1 MRFFRIGKPTNEM
14 TITQRSR
21 LFSIAFWKSV
31 FSHFGAA
38 RRDRGRPITD
48 RDGLE
53 NFIRTRA
60 AHVAQTALYGYL
72 RTRAGTRF
80 PELFSNDKFVKSVN
94 VAKWHV
100 WLACLSDL
108 SVYAGGLVRR
118 ATHAPA
124 SAVGQLMQGVVTEAL
139 RTTGVPP
146 DAGSEFGQHADRVRA
161 RLALSEWGALTDEEA
176 PFSESPAALVHWA
189 PIADDLKDLDE
200 EIVRNSVRFRW
211 HEVRRDL
218 RGGLDAAA
226 VLASAGE
233 MPARR
238 DVSEGGE

>member
-1 MRFFRIGKPTNEM
+1 M
-14 TITQRSR
+14 TITHRSR
-21 LFSIAFWKSV
+21 MFSAPFWKSV
-31 FSHFGAA
+31 VDYFSRRRSA
-38 RRDRGRPITD
+38 RRTAVTD

-60 AHVAQTALYGYL
+60 SHVAQTALYGYL

-80 PELFSNDKFVKSVN
+80 PELFSNDQFLKSIN
-94 VAKWHV
+94 IAKWHV
-100 WLACLSDL
+100 WLACVSDL

-124 SAVGQLMQGVVTEAL
+124 PAVGRLIQGVVEEVL
-139 RTTGVPP
+139 RATGVPP
-146 DAGSEFGQHADRVRA
+146 DAGSEFGEHADRVRA
-161 RLALSEWGALTDEEA
+161 RLALCEWSTMSNEEA

-211 HEVRRDL
+211 HEVRREL
-218 RGGLDAAA
+218 RSCLDAAA
-226 VLASAGE
+226 VLASSDEA
-233 MPARR
+233 PAVR
-238 DVSEGGE
+238 DALEKRE

>member
-1 MRFFRIGKPTNEM
+1 MRFFDIRKSTHEM
-14 TITQRSR
+14 TIAQRSR
-21 LFSIAFWKSV
+21 LFFTAFWKSV
-31 FSHFGAA
+31 FNHIGAG
-38 RRDRGRPITD
+38 RRDRGRAVID
-48 RDGLE
+48 RDSLG

-80 PELFSNDKFVKSVN
+80 PELFSNDQFVQSVN

-118 ATHAPA
+118 AAPA
-124 SAVGQLMQGVVTEAL
+124 PPPVVGRLMQGIVDGVL
-139 RTTGVPP
+139 RETATPP
-146 DAGSEFGQHADRVRA
+146 DAGAEFGQHADRVRA
-161 RLALSEWGALTDEEA
+161 RLALCEWGAWADEEA

-189 PIADDLKDLDE
+189 PIADDLKELDE

-218 RGGLDAAA
+218 RGCLDAAA
-226 VLASAGE
+226 VLASAAE
-233 MPARR
+233 VPVTR
-238 DVSEGGE
+238 DAPDNRG